1 MEKPVYNLEEAELK
15 NNKAVYQGRKLDE
28 LQDLNIFLYVV
39 YYVLVV
45 ISSFIIIFSFNMIRP
60 LKFILIVF
68 LIFFPIIIRYT
79 ENLVSEQYNFIMS
92 LVYGI
97 PYEKK

>member
-45 ISSFIIIFSFNMIRP
+45 ISSFIIIFSFNMMRP

-79 ENLVSEQYNFIMS
+79 ENLVSEQYQFIMS
-92 LVYGI
+92 LIYGI

>member
-45 ISSFIIIFSFNMIRP
+45 ISSFIIIFSFNMMKP

>member
-28 LQDLNIFLYVV
+28 LQDLNIFLYIV

-45 ISSFIIIFSFNMIRP
+45 ITSFIIIISFNMIGS

>member
-15 NNKAVYQGRKLDE
+15 NNKAIYQGRKLDE

-45 ISSFIIIFSFNMIRP
+45 IASFIIIISFKMLSP
-60 LKFILIVF
+60 LKFILILF

>member
-15 NNKAVYQGRKLDE
+15 NNKAVYKGRKLDE

-45 ISSFIIIFSFNMIRP
+45 ISSFIIIFSFNMMKP